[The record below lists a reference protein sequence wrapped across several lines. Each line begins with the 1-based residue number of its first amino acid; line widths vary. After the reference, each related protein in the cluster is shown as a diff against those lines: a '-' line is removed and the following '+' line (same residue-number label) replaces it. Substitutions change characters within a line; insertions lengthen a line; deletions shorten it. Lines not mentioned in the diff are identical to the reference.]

1 MKHFGGLVVIQSV
14 SWVWRTTRELNW
26 KQYPKLVKVRWMFY
40 SLMTI
45 FVSPSPCPRVN
56 HKSRFTRTQRIFFFS
71 LISPPKGVVDSG
83 ETCFSC
89 APGFS
94 YWFFLWLWAVSS
106 QFSHQCNSPP
116 HTLTATWNS
125 AKDFQKH
132 RKVSFPSSYTLKFQ
146 NNTFI
151 YMVVQWAEKIT
162 DSQVNLTKGLC
173 MCIWQFSIFVF
184 WFRILNSFTLKATD
198 GEDSWESLG
207 LQGDPTSPFWRRSA
221 LGFLWKE
228 WC

>member
-106 QFSHQCNSPP
+106 QFSHQCNYWEAPHLTHSQQHETLPKTFKNIEKSPSPP
-116 HTLTATWNS
+116 HT
-125 AKDFQKH
+125 
-132 RKVSFPSSYTLKFQ
+132 R
-146 NNTFI
+146 
-151 YMVVQWAEKIT
+151 
-162 DSQVNLTKGLC
+162 
-173 MCIWQFSIFVF
+173 
-184 WFRILNSFTLKATD
+184 LNSRTTHSFTWWYSEQRK
-198 GEDSWESLG
+198 
-207 LQGDPTSPFWRRSA
+207 LQTP
-221 LGFLWKE
+221 K
-228 WC
+228 